1 MKVSHIFKAS
11 AAAVAIG
18 GAGYGG
24 YVAADHAHQYLAK
37 TPMPAMSAEARE
49 SAKQYGLRFTT
60 VLAQQQLLDNT
71 TDEEDAGNTLFEEK
85 RELATD
91 AILDRTLS
99 EADLSRLARD
109 FNAISADDAVRF
121 RSYSYAPETIA
132 RRNECLHV
140 TPATNERHGD
150 DRFAYA
156 QRVETC
162 MIEMTDQTPATNTM
176 AARMGGMMGGGMA
189 FTFLLGFSARR
200 RIHGAKAPKAG

>member
-1 MKVSHIFKAS
+1 MKVSQIFKAS

-37 TPMPAMSAEARE
+37 TPMPALSASARDR
-49 SAKQYGLRFTT
+49 AKDYSLRFTT

-71 TDEEDAGNTLFEEK
+71 TDEEEAGNTLFEAK

-91 AILDRTLS
+91 AVLDSTLS

-109 FNAISADDAVRF
+109 FNAISEDDAVRF
-121 RSYSYAPETIA
+121 RSYAYDPQTIA
-132 RRNECLHV
+132 RRNECLRV
-140 TPATNERHGD
+140 TPATNDKHGA

-162 MIEMTDQTPATNTM
+162 MIEMTDQTPATNTI
-176 AARMGGMMGGGMA
+176 AARIGGMMGGGMA